1 MTVEATS
8 SIGAPLEP
16 EAVRQFAAAL
26 VAAANEVEALP
37 AGGAR

>member
-1 MTVEATS
+1 
-8 SIGAPLEP
+8 LEP

-26 VAAANEVEALP
+26 VAAANEVEALS